1 MSLSLLCAVSFS
13 TIEASIIA
21 SSIDLNGKFFCLVG
35 HKLSINSICEF
46 CIFSSNNEAFMPLGT
61 INVSGSKV
69 PSPGIVIELVSNNLF
84 LLMTFT
90 IWLDVSPSAIVK
102 GYKTSLPSESWSNI
116 VAIED
121 DLVNKNSPALNLA
134 SLPLS
139 LVTNVNNLELLIISS
154 FSKF

>member
-1 MSLSLLCAVSFS
+1 
-13 TIEASIIA
+13 
-21 SSIDLNGKFFCLVG
+21 
-35 HKLSINSICEF
+35 
-46 CIFSSNNEAFMPLGT
+46 
-61 INVSGSKV
+61 
-69 PSPGIVIELVSNNLF
+69 
-84 LLMTFT
+84 MTFT